1 MKLKQLES
9 IVLECLKEKPI
20 TRADDFMLVG
30 AVWKKQGLNLKL
42 PLCEVLYYHAE
53 KGLASFESITRCR
66 RKLAEKYPEFVANK
80 IKVTQ
85 ELFMFAEQ
93 QKKEVT
99 TITTT

>member
-53 KGLASFESITRCR
+53 KGLASFESITHCR
-66 RKLAEKYPEFVANK
+66 RKLAEKYPEFIANK
-80 IKVTQ
+80 KARNEEEIRYRKYSKGENV
-85 ELFMFAEQ
+85 
-93 QKKEVT
+93 
-99 TITTT
+99 